1 MTDRRANLTVDLD
14 CPKCRG
20 LGQRPRVLTVG
31 FGPSAHEFTVSEPCK
46 CLRVEREDPPQPV
59 HAPASD
65 EITITVNGRK
75 FWTVPRDV
83 IGYEH
88 IVRLAGMAGTP
99 TVTAIDPGGDIV
111 EVGRWNDLALRDGTS
126 ITVKER

>member
-1 MTDRRANLTVDLD
+1 MGERRAFLTVDLD

-20 LGQRPRVLTVG
+20 YGQRPRTLRFG
-31 FGPSAHEFTVSEPCK
+31 YGPSAHEVTVSESCK
-46 CLRVEREDPPQPV
+46 CVRVEREDPPQPV
-59 HAPASD
+59 HALAID

-75 FWTVPRDV
+75 FWTVPGDV

-99 TVTAIDPGGDIV
+99 TVTAIDPGGDLV
-111 EVGRWNDLALRDGTS
+111 EVGRWNGLALRDGTS